1 VKISVFI
8 FVLIFSF
15 PSFSQKDSSGYQ
27 LLWEIKSKKTNK
39 VSYLFGSM
47 HSNDPRLFNFPDS
60 LYTAFRKAEVVALET
75 DVTSL
80 YDIYDVRLNL
90 STLELFSKK
99 KQLIGS
105 KNATQT
111 IYGSEDGRPQFLDA
125 YFQQTGFC
133 GGKQFFPLETVNQQ
147 IQVSEKMED
156 LSTRATIN
164 NLFYSKEVFTQTYL
178 QGNISA
184 LNQMLKAQLRGM
196 PGAYESL
203 ITERNKNM
211 ALKLDSLM
219 LSSSVFCVIGSGH
232 LYGNDGV
239 IQLLKSKGYRVRAI
253 SATFSDNC
261 IDDKNQIKSWNKMTY
276 SDSSLHFS
284 INIPGKATVEKTAE
298 EYHLLFQEL
307 GQGNT
312 FALDVLP
319 TTDRNIEELA
329 SIFIK
334 TDYTSITIGK
344 TASGIDYIE
353 GLVLDELFGYQWKRI
368 LIYKNF
374 QYELTCYGGNKFMH
388 SNRPSIYFDRLN
400 LN

>member
-1 VKISVFI
+1 MKISVFI
-8 FVLIFSF
+8 FLFLLSF

-47 HSNDPRLFNFPDS
+47 HSNDPRLFYFPDS

-99 KQLIGS
+99 KQLVGS

-261 IDDKNQIKSWNKMTY
+261 TEDKNQIKSWNKMTY

-284 INIPGKATVEKTAE
+284 INIPGKAIVEKTAKD
-298 EYHLLFQEL
+298 YHLLFQEL

-329 SIFIK
+329 SMFIK

-344 TASGIDYIE
+344 TTSGIDYIE

-400 LN
+400 LK

>member
-1 VKISVFI
+1 
-8 FVLIFSF
+8 
-15 PSFSQKDSSGYQ
+15 
-27 LLWEIKSKKTNK
+27 
-39 VSYLFGSM
+39 M

-60 LYTAFRKAEVVALET
+60 LYSAFYKAEVIALET

-105 KNATQT
+105 KSATKT

-133 GGKQFFPLETVNQQ
+133 GGKQFYPLETVNQQ
-147 IQVSEKMED
+147 IQVNEKMED

-211 ALKLDSLM
+211 SIKLDSLM
-219 LSSSVFCVIGSGH
+219 QTNSVFCVIGSGH

-239 IQLLKSKGYRVRAI
+239 IQLLKNKGYRVRSI
-253 SATFSDNC
+253 SATFSENC
-261 IDDKNQIKSWNKMTY
+261 QLEKNTIKSWNKINY
-276 SDSSLHFS
+276 SDTNFHFS
-284 INIPGKATVEKTAE
+284 IDIPGKATVEKTQD
-298 EYHLLFQEL
+298 HFNFLFQEL

-312 FALDVLP
+312 FILDIYP
-319 TTDRNIEELA
+319 TSDRNIEELS

-334 TDYTSITIGK
+334 TDYTTITIGK
-344 TASGIDYIE
+344 TEDGIDFIE

-388 SNRPSIYFDRLN
+388 SNRPTMYFNRLK

>member
-1 VKISVFI
+1 VFI
-8 FVLIFSF
+8 FVLILSF

-125 YFQQTGFC
+125 YFQQIGFC

-219 LSSSVFCVIGSGH
+219 LCSSVFCVIGSGH

-239 IQLLKSKGYRVRAI
+239 IQLLKSKGYRVRSI
-253 SATFSDNC
+253 SATFSENC
-261 IDDKNQIKSWNKMTY
+261 IEDKNQIKSWNKMTY

-284 INIPGKATVEKTAE
+284 INIPGKATVEKTTKD
-298 EYHLLFQEL
+298 YHLLFQEL

-319 TTDRNIEELA
+319 TNDRNIEELA

-344 TASGIDYIE
+344 TVSGIDYIE

-388 SNRPSIYFDRLN
+388 SNRPSIYFDRLK

>member
-1 VKISVFI
+1 
-8 FVLIFSF
+8 
-15 PSFSQKDSSGYQ
+15 
-27 LLWEIKSKKTNK
+27 
-39 VSYLFGSM
+39 M

-156 LSTRATIN
+156 LSARATIN

-219 LSSSVFCVIGSGH
+219 LCSSVFCVIGSGH

-239 IQLLKSKGYRVRAI
+239 IQLLKSKGYRVRSI
-253 SATFSDNC
+253 SATFSENC
-261 IDDKNQIKSWNKMTY
+261 IEDKNQIKSWNKMTY

-284 INIPGKATVEKTAE
+284 IDIPGKATIEKIDKN
-298 EYHLLFQEL
+298 YNLLFQEL

-319 TTDRNIEELA
+319 TKDRNIEELA
-329 SIFIK
+329 SMFIK

-344 TASGIDYIE
+344 TTSGIDFIE

-368 LIYKNF
+368 LIFKNF

-388 SNRPSIYFDRLN
+388 SNRPSIYFDRLK